1 MTQTFQGTSASES
14 KPANTLSGDESLEL
28 PEFDNP
34 PADPIALLHRWV
46 AIAAERDVREA
57 LVVSLATVNGHGRP
71 ASRMVLLKEIAED
84 GALVFTTH
92 TGSRKGQDLAGTPWA
107 SVNFYWRETLQQ
119 ITVSGRAEQLSEQR
133 AAELFAERPVAAQA
147 TTAVSR
153 QSTPL
158 ADEQELHARAQ
169 ELIDAGKALPKP
181 DGWGGYR
188 IIPGTIEF
196 WQGKSSRLH
205 RRLEYVRTGSTW
217 TGTRLQ
223 P

>member
-1 MTQTFQGTSASES
+1 MTQTVQGGQAAGG

-34 PADPIALLHRWV
+34 PEDPAVVLHRWL
-46 AIAAERDVREA
+46 AIAAERNVREA
-57 LVVSLATVNGHGRP
+57 LVVSLATVNRHGRP
-71 ASRMVLLKEIAED
+71 ASRMVLLKEIADD
-84 GALVFTTH
+84 GSLVFTTH
-92 TGSRKGQDLAGTPWA
+92 TGGRKGQDLAGTPWA
-107 SVNFYWRETLQQ
+107 SVNFYWRETMQQ
-119 ITVSGRAEQLSEQR
+119 IIVSGPAEQLSEER

-158 ADEQELHARAQ
+158 ADERELHTRAQ
-169 ELIDAGKALPKP
+169 QLIDAGEALPKP

-188 IIPGTIEF
+188 IVPETIEF
-196 WQGKSSRLH
+196 WQGRSSRLH
-205 RRLEYVRTGSTW
+205 RRLEYVRTGPGW
-217 TGTRLQ
+217 TATRLQ